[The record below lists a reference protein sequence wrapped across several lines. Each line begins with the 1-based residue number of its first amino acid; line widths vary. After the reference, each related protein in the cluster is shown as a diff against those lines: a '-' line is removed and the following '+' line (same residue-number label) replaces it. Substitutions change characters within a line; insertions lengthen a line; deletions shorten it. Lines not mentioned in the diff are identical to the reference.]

1 MGHLV
6 YIVNG
11 TRRFISP
18 LTEAEFVESCV
29 EYGDDFVLVGYV
41 G

>member
-6 YIVNG
+6 YLVNG
-11 TRRFISP
+11 ITRFISP
-18 LTEAEFVESCV
+18 LTEAEFVASCV
-29 EYGDDFVLVGYV
+29 EYGDEFVLVGFV